1 MSNATSPHDWKFTQV
16 FGDKVTSEKVTDEDV
31 ISAMCF
37 DRSGDFLSLGDRAGR
52 LIIFERNGT
61 RRSRKGHCEFSYLTE
76 LQSHT
81 KEFDFLKS
89 VDVEERVNS
98 IEWLRPDGDKLLV
111 LTANDKSVKLWKAAR
126 KVVRRSDKFAD
137 RAGMIERG
145 AAALTCPPLRT
156 VDQGYCPSLKRT
168 YANLHGYHINS
179 LSAAADGEKFLT
191 ADDLRVNVWDL
202 ESSNVAF
209 NVVDRKPDSLE
220 EVSEVITAAKF
231 CPTADA
237 VLAYGTS
244 KGAVTLVDLRVSAKL
259 ANTTVFEDTSPTQ
272 KRTFFTDIVSSIS
285 DVTFSA
291 NGKYI
296 FARDFLT
303 VRVWDLANASKP
315 YQTINLFEPLK
326 SKLCEMFERDCIF
339 DKFSIASSPCSDYFV
354 TGMFN
359 NKFHVVDRAG
369 ERNTQFDLNFQKKT
383 LSRLIPRNHYEPLS
397 GDYNYEKK
405 VLKSAWNPAAN
416 CIAVASANCLFFYN
430 SS

>member
-31 ISAMCF
+31 ISAMSF

-52 LIIFERNGT
+52 LIIFEKNAAK
-61 RRSRKGHCEFSYLTE
+61 RSKKGHCEFSYLTE

-89 VDVEERVNS
+89 VDVEERINS
-98 IEWLRPDGDKLLV
+98 IEWLKNDGDKLLV

-126 KVVRRSDKFAD
+126 KVVRRSEKFAD
-137 RAGMIERG
+137 RGGMLARG
-145 AAALTCPPLRT
+145 ALACPALRT

-179 LSAAADGEKFLT
+179 LSVAADGEKFLT

-202 ESSNVAF
+202 ENSNVAY
-209 NVVDRKPDSLE
+209 NAVDRKPDSFD

-231 CPTADA
+231 CPDADA
-237 VLAYGTS
+237 VFAYGTS
-244 KGAVTLVDLRVSAKL
+244 KGTISMVDLRLSAKL
-259 ANTTVFEDTSPTQ
+259 YNTTVFEDTSPGQ

-285 DVTFSA
+285 DVTFST

-303 VRVWDLANASKP
+303 VRVWDVANTRKP

-359 NKFHVVDRAG
+359 NKFHVVDRNG
-369 ERNTQFDLNFQKKT
+369 EQNLQFDLNFQKKT
-383 LSRLIPRNHYEPLS
+383 ISKVIPRNYYEPLS
-397 GDYNYEKK
+397 SDYNYEKK
-405 VLKSAWNPAAN
+405 VLRSVWNPAAN

-430 SS
+430 SQ